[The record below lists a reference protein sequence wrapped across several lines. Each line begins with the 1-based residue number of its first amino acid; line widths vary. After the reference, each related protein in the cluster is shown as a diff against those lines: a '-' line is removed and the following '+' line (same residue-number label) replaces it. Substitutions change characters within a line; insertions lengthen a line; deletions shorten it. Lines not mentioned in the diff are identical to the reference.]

1 MRKKDM
7 MTRQYILDVMSDG
20 KPRTAPILC
29 EEIKERFGA
38 ELKRMN
44 VTKFLVR
51 LTEANILE
59 KVYLGV
65 YRKCLG
71 EKD

>member
-1 MRKKDM
+1 MAGKDM
-7 MTRQYILDVMSDG
+7 MTRQRILEVMSDG
-20 KPRTAPILC
+20 KPKTAPIVC
-29 EEIKERFGA
+29 EEIKERFGV
-38 ELKRMN
+38 ELNRMN

-51 LTEANILE
+51 LTKANVLE

-71 EKD
+71 EKN